1 MLNLHLKSVVG
12 KFINFI
18 KTNID
23 FIFTSQFNHAIMSQI
38 KTQMNEQPLS
48 RMRIEAIVSTLDQ
61 TLKTDM
67 NLAHDLLHFLEERG
81 IQIPALNTGNMQ
93 PILNASYDHKLPH
106 GQADRL
112 RGMFDDLDT
121 RENIL

>member
-1 MLNLHLKSVVG
+1 
-12 KFINFI
+12 
-18 KTNID
+18 
-23 FIFTSQFNHAIMSQI
+23 MSQI
-38 KTQMNEQPLS
+38 KTQMNEQQLS
-48 RMRIEAIVSTLDQ
+48 RSRIEAIVSTLNQ

-67 NLAHDLLHFLEERG
+67 NLAQDLLLFLQERG
-81 IQIPALNTGNMQ
+81 IQIPSIGTGSMQ

-112 RGMFDDLDT
+112 RGMFDDLGT